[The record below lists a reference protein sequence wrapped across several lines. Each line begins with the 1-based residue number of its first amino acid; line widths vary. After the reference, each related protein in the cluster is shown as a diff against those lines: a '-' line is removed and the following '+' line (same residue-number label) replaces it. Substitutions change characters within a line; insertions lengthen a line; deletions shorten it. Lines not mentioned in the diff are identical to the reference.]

1 MIILI
6 LIPKSFGRLALNKD
20 IFGFEK
26 AIQIDH
32 LTDEQINLLNEIF
45 KDFK

>member
-1 MIILI
+1 LE
-6 LIPKSFGRLALNKD
+6 NKD
-20 IFGFEK
+20 IFGFAD

-32 LTDEQINLLNEIF
+32 LNDEQLKIVEEIF

>member
-1 MIILI
+1 M
-6 LIPKSFGRLALNKD
+6 SD

-32 LTDEQINLLNEIF
+32 LSDEQILKLEEIF
-45 KDFK
+45 KDFE